1 MNGVQAH
8 VSNYLGA
15 WTAPPA
21 QSQGEVIDGI
31 VAGKRGIF

>member
-21 QSQGEVIDGI
+21 QKQEELIDGI
-31 VAGKRGIF
+31 EAGKRGIF